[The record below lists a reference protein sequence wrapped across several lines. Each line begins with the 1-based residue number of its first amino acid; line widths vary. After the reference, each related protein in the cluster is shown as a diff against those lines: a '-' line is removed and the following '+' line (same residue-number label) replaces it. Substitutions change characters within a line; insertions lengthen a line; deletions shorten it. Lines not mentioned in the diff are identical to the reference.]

1 MKSTLKR
8 SSFSLSL
15 SLGNLF
21 CHDKIATQDLYVP
34 LAYFPK
40 SAQDKDIIL
49 FHSAQNLH
57 DPTLS
62 VSREAPLSREKPSSR
77 KENATIVYLERSN
90 RPLVSLTAC
99 KNWFHL
105 T

>member
-1 MKSTLKR
+1 M
-8 SSFSLSL
+8 
-15 SLGNLF
+15 F

-34 LAYFPK
+34 STYFPK
-40 SAQDKDIIL
+40 SAQDKEDIIL

-57 DPTLS
+57 DPTLF

-77 KENATIVYLERSN
+77 KGNATIVYLERSN